1 MNSTL
6 EGGSNIDLEEEDN
19 LFSFPSDAF
28 ADAIQAL
35 NAFKVVLEDDMN
47 QSIARVVSSFS
58 GSPNARLNEIRD
70 SSEIAVS
77 LISKEELEKKRREI
91 ENGRLQ
97 EEERRASQHAARM
110 ERVRKAEELARKR
123 VLEAKRNLEARVRY
137 LMTEVDARSE
147 ARAADVH
154 RAHSRALE
162 ELVSKLKS
170 YEATVR
176 TRYGR
181 FIESEPSSINAASSE
196 ASPTWSAGF
205 SLTKQMRVLWKR
217 TPQPLEFRVSRI
229 RAVKNKLPDG
239 LYVLMVT
246 AYSALGGA
254 PMRWSG
260 LHSGFGG
267 PAPGE
272 DSVREKDRPSATAPL
287 RFKGR
292 FYDTEMTF
300 NQCIYN
306 AAPAGSDLLPHNCFV
321 FELFLLGGRTVP
333 MDRVVAWSVLPAS
346 DANFI
351 AVSGR
356 FRIPMLRGEYD
367 PNSASYS
374 SIEDTIGRNLDSW
387 LGNLYVEVAHLP
399 RLSWIDDNA
408 LKLPSA
414 LKGGESSSNTLTSST
429 STALALKPIEAKSV
443 RETIKKLRKVREWD
457 VELAFTSSL
466 LRVRNEL
473 RNPQPLPGK
482 NAEQPPA
489 TFAPSSTR
497 DSDARYI
504 GELDEGNGD
513 DDAENVLEDD
523 DDFDNDDVNEDDDS
537 RLERN
542 RLIDDGV
549 DETWD
554 EEGRVIEKRNH
565 RRSLRNRKAKGGEP
579 QTSSSSIKKL
589 TEGSPSTTTRG
600 DLSGQLTSGISS
612 FGYALKKS
620 EASGDGFH
628 NFGSKLTAAVN
639 TAAKKWSF
647 FHTEVMA
654 DLRLGMAHTLNFWIQ
669 FIQCIA
675 ALWLRM
681 YVHYLGQYIFL
692 RSINVPVY
700 SFTPQP
706 YTMTLKYVSMALP
719 AEYELV
725 VILLGP
731 VSTLCAFLGF
741 CFITFSV
748 QKIFGRFPDAFA
760 RFIAFFGVFTV
771 LDSILIAIVDAAAG
785 RFNCSTRFP
794 DTCGLLG
801 PGSESCTCSDGD
813 AFRLYSR
820 FDKDSGGGAIGVV
833 LTIIVFFVV
842 IVCSLLALYLYT
854 LFLHMNGRMI
864 DIYRRL
870 NGVEDRFRIP
880 DDMEI
885 SAADLT
891 SIIERSRQW
900 KGVEGQCRR
909 VAIVTSNMNLQHK
922 RTIYTIAHSNKIVP
936 LDEKGRG
943 AFLDKDDEFETV
955 TTDHIII
962 YTMQKSESGKK
973 TSSSKRST
981 SGSIGGADEDENIS
995 SKKKRSTRSI
1005 SRSNS
1010 RGSFG
1015 VSVIASS
1022 PRIDSEIQR
1031 ELYRYFIRKQD
1042 NTIVE
1047 VFGGIDKE
1055 IAEKARINM

>member
-1 MNSTL
+1 MEANLADDDTAKDYFSKSN
-6 EGGSNIDLEEEDN
+6 SNIFDSVPEDDN
-19 LFSFPSDAF
+19 FSFPSDSF
-28 ADAIQAL
+28 SEAIQAL
-35 NAFKVVLEDDMN
+35 NAFKLELEDDMN
-47 QSIARVVSSFS
+47 ESLARVISSFS
-58 GSPNARLNEIRD
+58 GSPNGRINEIRET
-70 SSEIAVS
+70 SEITVS
-77 LISKEELEKKRREI
+77 LISKEELEKKRHEL
-91 ENGRLQ
+91 ENGRLK
-97 EEERRASQHAARM
+97 EEERRASQHASRM

-123 VLEAKRNLEARVRY
+123 VLQAKRELEARVRY

-154 RAHSRALE
+154 RAHSCALE
-162 ELVSKLKS
+162 ELVNKLKS

-181 FIESEPSSINAASSE
+181 FVESEPSSLNNSS
-196 ASPTWSAGF
+196 SQSSSVWSAGF
-205 SLTKQMRVLWKR
+205 SVTKQMRVLWKR
-217 TPQPLEFRVSRI
+217 TPQPLEFRISRI

-254 PMRWSG
+254 PMRWSS

-267 PAPGE
+267 PKPGQ
-272 DSVREKDRPSATAPL
+272 DSLREKDRPSATTPL

-306 AAPAGSDLLPHNCFV
+306 AAPAGSDLLPHNCFI

-346 DANFI
+346 DANFT

-367 PNSASYS
+367 PNAVSYS
-374 SIEDTIGRNLDSW
+374 AIEDTIGKNLDSW
-387 LGNLYVEVAHLP
+387 LGNLYIEVAHLP
-399 RLSWIDDNA
+399 RLSWIDD
-408 LKLPSA
+408 S
-414 LKGGESSSNTLTSST
+414 SST
-429 STALALKPIEAKSV
+429 SSSTKFSSTGSLAPVSSTVLALKPNESKPV
-443 RETIKKLRKVREWD
+443 PEMKKKLRKVREWD

-473 RNPQPLPGK
+473 RSPQPFPGK
-482 NAEQPPA
+482 NAEQPPTA
-489 TFAPSSTR
+489 LAPRSI
-497 DSDARYI
+497 DDASAQYI
-504 GELDEGNGD
+504 GDLDEGDGD
-513 DDAENVLEDD
+513 NDGN
-523 DDFDNDDVNEDDDS
+523 DDFDFDSNDYEDENS
-537 RLERN
+537 KVARN

-549 DETWD
+549 DDTWD
-554 EEGRVIEKRNH
+554 DESKPNERRES
-565 RRSLRNRKAKGGEP
+565 RRSFRNRKTKGKDV
-579 QTSSSSIKKL
+579 SL
-589 TEGSPSTTTRG
+589 GSTLSNDSTTDIQT
-600 DLSGQLTSGISS
+600 DNLTSGISS

-620 EASGDGFH
+620 EVTGEGFH
-628 NFGSKLTAAVN
+628 SFSSKLSTAVN

-647 FHTEVMA
+647 FQTEVIA
-654 DLRLGMAHTLNFWIQ
+654 DLRFGMAHTLNFWIQ

-700 SFTPQP
+700 AFTPLP

-731 VSTLCAFLGF
+731 VSTLCVFLGF
-741 CFITFSV
+741 CVITYCI
-748 QKIFGRFPDAFA
+748 QKLFGRFPTAFA

-771 LDSILIAIVDAAAG
+771 LDSLLIVIVDAAAG
-785 RFNCSTRFP
+785 RFNCATRFP
-794 DTCGLLG
+794 NTCGLLG
-801 PGSESCTCSDGD
+801 PGSESCICSDGD
-813 AFRLYSR
+813 AFRLYTR
-820 FDKDSGGGAIGVV
+820 FDKDSGGGAIGIV
-833 LTIIVFFVV
+833 LTIIVFFVI

-854 LFLHMNGRMI
+854 LFLHMNGRMM

-870 NGVEDRFRIP
+870 NGIEDRFRIP

-900 KGVEGQCRR
+900 KGVDGQCRR
-909 VAIVTSNMNLQHK
+909 VAIVTSTMDVQHK
-922 RTIYTIAHSNKIVP
+922 RAIHVFNHSNKIVP
-936 LDEKGRG
+936 IDDKKHGGG
-943 AFLDKDDEFETV
+943 AFTHLDDEFETE
-955 TTDHIII
+955 TLDHIII
-962 YTMQKSESGKK
+962 YTMQTVNAAKKSNNA
-973 TSSSKRST
+973 SKRSINT
-981 SGSIGGADEDENIS
+981 TFGDDKDTP
-995 SKKKRSTRSI
+995 SKTKQTPRTL

-1010 RGSFG
+1010 RGSFR
-1015 VSVIASS
+1015 VSVITPPSKVEK
-1022 PRIDSEIQR
+1022 EIKR

-1042 NTIVE
+1042 HTIVE

-1055 IAEKARINM
+1055 VAEKAGVNL

>member
-1 MNSTL
+1 MVDT
-6 EGGSNIDLEEEDN
+6 ETGGRLKNETEEDR
-19 LFSFPSDAF
+19 LFSFSSDAF
-28 ADAIQAL
+28 SDAIQAL
-35 NAFKVVLEDDMN
+35 SAFKLELEDDMN
-47 QSIARVVSSFS
+47 QSLAHVVSTFS
-58 GSPNARLNEIRD
+58 GSPNARMNEIRE
-70 SSEIAVS
+70 SSEITVS
-77 LISKEELEKKRREI
+77 LVSKDELEKKQREI
-91 ENGRLQ
+91 ESGRLK

-123 VLEAKRNLEARVRY
+123 VLEAKREFEARVRY

-162 ELVSKLKS
+162 TLVNKLKS

-181 FIESEPSSINAASSE
+181 FIESEPSSVNNASSDS
-196 ASPTWSAGF
+196 SPTWSAGF

-267 PAPGE
+267 PAPSN

-346 DANFI
+346 DANFTAI
-351 AVSGR
+351 SGR

-367 PNSASYS
+367 PNTASYFA
-374 SIEDTIGRNLDSW
+374 IEDTIGKNLDSW
-387 LGNLYVEVAHLP
+387 LGNLYVEVSHLP
-399 RLSWIDDNA
+399 RLSWIEDDSIKEPITATSN
-408 LKLPSA
+408 LP
-414 LKGGESSSNTLTSST
+414 SST
-429 STALALKPIEAKSV
+429 STALVALKPAETNSV
-443 RETIKKLRKVREWD
+443 YQKKKKFRKVREWD

-482 NAEQPPA
+482 GAELPPA
-489 TFAPSSTR
+489 TIAPSS
-497 DSDARYI
+497 SSEASARYI
-504 GELDEGNGD
+504 GELSDGDGDEDTNNAQED
-513 DDAENVLEDD
+513 EDEFNNVEDD
-523 DDFDNDDVNEDDDS
+523 YDNDDDED
-537 RLERN
+537 RLAKN

-549 DETWD
+549 NETWD
-554 EEGRVIEKRNH
+554 EEGIINERQTH
-565 RRSLRNRKAKGGEP
+565 RLSLRNRKNKGKEA
-579 QTSSSSIKKL
+579 QMSSSSSKNL
-589 TEGSPSTTTRG
+589 TDSFSSTSTTTRG
-600 DLSGQLTSGISS
+600 DISGQLTSGISS
-612 FGYALKKS
+612 FGYALKKN
-620 EASGDGFH
+620 EASGHGFH
-628 NFGSKLTAAVN
+628 NFGSKLSAAVN

-647 FHTEVMA
+647 FHTEIVA

-700 SFTPQP
+700 SFTPLP

-741 CFITFSV
+741 CVITYCV

-771 LDSILIAIVDAAAG
+771 LDSILIVIVDAAAG

-820 FDKDSGGGAIGVV
+820 FDKDSGGGAIGIV

-854 LFLHMNGRMI
+854 LFLHMNGRMM

-870 NGVEDRFRIP
+870 NGLEDRFRIP

-900 KGVEGQCRR
+900 KGVDGQCRR
-909 VAIVTSNMNLQHK
+909 VAIVTSKMDLQYK
-922 RTIYTIAHSNKIVP
+922 RTIYTINHSNKIVP

-943 AFLDKDDEFETV
+943 AFADVDDEFETV

-962 YTMQKSESGKK
+962 YTMQKAESVKK
-973 TSSSKRST
+973 TNMSKRST
-981 SGSIGGADEDENIS
+981 SGLIGGDDEDIL
-995 SKKKRSTRSI
+995 SKKKRSTRAL

-1010 RGSFG
+1010 KGSFR
-1015 VSVIASS
+1015 VSVVQSS
-1022 PRIDSEIQR
+1022 PRIDTEIQR
-1031 ELYRYFIRKQD
+1031 ELYRYFVRKQD
-1042 NTIVE
+1042 HTIVE

-1055 IAEKARINM
+1055 IAEKARINL